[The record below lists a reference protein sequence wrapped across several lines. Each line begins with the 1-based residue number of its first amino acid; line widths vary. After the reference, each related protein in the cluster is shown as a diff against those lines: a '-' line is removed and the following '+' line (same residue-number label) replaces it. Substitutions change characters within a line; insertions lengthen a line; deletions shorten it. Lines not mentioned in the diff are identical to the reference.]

1 MDRKKKLAIIGSGI
15 SGLSAAYFLKDKY
28 NITVYEKNAVFGGH
42 SRTIPIVDNKKLKV
56 YVDTGFIVLNDR
68 TYPLLN
74 KLLKDLEVDIE
85 DTEMSFAV
93 SANDGQLEWA
103 GSSLDT
109 LFAQRKNFL
118 NIKMLRGVL
127 DIIKFNTK
135 AKDLIKESPNLSL
148 GELIK
153 KMNLGSWFR
162 DYYILP
168 MGGAIW
174 SCPSSTMLSFPA
186 TTFVSFFDNHGL
198 LSLKNRPQWH
208 TIKNK
213 SREYVKA
220 LVISISKNNTL
231 KKNCNI
237 EYVDC
242 LDSKIQ
248 IKEYEEDPDVYDE
261 VLFACHP
268 VEILSV
274 LKSINPAMQNA
285 LKKFSREKNIAYTHF
300 DSEQMPKEKKC
311 WSSWNY
317 LYRKGEESSRV
328 AVTYWMNKLQHI
340 SLKTPLFVTLNPVSP
355 VAKEKIYD
363 THEFYHPV
371 FNQDAIDGQL
381 ALQEIQGDRHVWFC
395 GAYLRYG
402 FHEDGVWSAAE
413 VSKRIIKRDIS

>member
-1 MDRKKKLAIIGSGI
+1 MDRKKNLAIIGSGV
-15 SGLSAAYFLKDKY
+15 SGLSAAYFLKDNY

-42 SRTIPIVDNKKLKV
+42 SRTISVLTNNKAKVD
-56 YVDTGFIVLNDR
+56 VDTGFIVLNDR

-74 KLLKDLEVDIE
+74 KLLKDLEVQIE
-85 DTEMSFAV
+85 DTEMSFAI

-103 GSSLDT
+103 GSSLNT
-109 LFAQRKNFL
+109 LFAQRKNLF
-118 NIKMLRGVL
+118 NISMLRGVM
-127 DIIKFNTK
+127 DIIKFNAK
-135 AKDLIKESPNLSL
+135 AKDFIKKSPNLSL

-153 KMNLGSWFR
+153 KMNLRSWFR

-174 SCPSSTMLSFPA
+174 SCPSSTMLDFPA

-198 LSLKNRPQWH
+198 LSIKNRPQWH

-213 SREYVKA
+213 SKEYVKA
-220 LVISISKNNTL
+220 LVLSISKNNTL

-237 EYVDC
+237 EYIDC
-242 LDSKIQ
+242 LDGKIQ
-248 IKEYEEDPDVYDE
+248 IKECDNDPVVYDE

-268 VEILSV
+268 VEILPV

-285 LKKFSREKNIAYTHF
+285 LKKFSRKKNIAYTHF
-300 DSEQMPKEKKC
+300 DSKQMPKEKKC

-317 LYRKGEESSRV
+317 LYRKGEEASRV

-340 SLKTPLFVTLNPVSP
+340 NPKIPLFVTLNPISP
-355 VAKEKIYD
+355 IPEEKIYD

-371 FNQDAIDGQL
+371 FDQTAIDGQL
-381 ALQEIQGDRHVWFC
+381 ALNETQGDSHVWFC

-402 FHEDGVWSAAE
+402 FHEDGVWSAVE
-413 VSKRIIKRDIS
+413 ISKKIKKSDIA

>member
-1 MDRKKKLAIIGSGI
+1 MNQKKKLAIIGSGI

-42 SRTIPIVDNKKLKV
+42 SRTIPILDKKKLKV

-109 LFAQRKNFL
+109 LFAQRKNFF
-118 NIKMLRGVL
+118 NIKMLRGIL

-153 KMNLGSWFR
+153 TMNLGSWFR

-213 SREYVKA
+213 SKEYVKA

-248 IKEYEEDPDVYDE
+248 IKEYEEDPVVYDE

-274 LKSINPAMQNA
+274 LKSTNPAMQNA

-371 FNQDAIDGQL
+371 FNQDAMDGQL
-381 ALQEIQGDRHVWFC
+381 ALQEIQGDGHVWFC

-402 FHEDGVWSAAE
+402 FHEDGVWSAVD
-413 VSKRIIKRDIS
+413 VSRRIIKRDIS

>member
-28 NITVYEKNAVFGGH
+28 DITVYEKNAVFGGH
-42 SRTIPIVDNKKLKV
+42 SRTISILDNKKLKV

-93 SANDGQLEWA
+93 SADDGQLEWA
-103 GSSLDT
+103 GSSFDT
-109 LFAQRKNFL
+109 LFAQRKNLF

-135 AKDLIKESPNLSL
+135 AKDFIKESPDLSL

-153 KMNLGSWFR
+153 TMNLGSWFR

-213 SREYVKA
+213 SKEYVKA
-220 LVISISKNNTL
+220 LVASISKNNTL

-237 EYVDC
+237 DYINC
-242 LDSKIQ
+242 LNSKIH
-248 IKEYEEDPDVYDE
+248 IKVYDEDPVVYDE

-268 VEILSV
+268 VEILPI
-274 LKSINPAMQNA
+274 LKSINPVMQNA
-285 LKKFSREKNIAYTHF
+285 LKKFSRQKNVAYTHF
-300 DSEQMPKEKKC
+300 DSKQMPKKKKC

-317 LYRKGEESSRV
+317 LYQKGEEASMV

-340 SLKTPLFVTLNPVSP
+340 SFETPLFVTLNPVSP

-363 THEFYHPV
+363 IHEFYHPI
-371 FNQDAIDGQL
+371 FDQNAIDGQL
-381 ALQEIQGDRHVWFC
+381 SLNKMQGNSHIWFC

-402 FHEDGVWSAAE
+402 FHEDGVWSAVD
-413 VSKRIIKRDIS
+413 VSRRMKKSDMS